1 VDSPSGSL
9 SESPRRR
16 LASTNNRMARPV
28 GVWAQ
33 HGAQSQSTKA
43 FQRLSGARMRRSASE
58 APRKR
63 DGHVNLRRVR
73 TRDARPPVR
82 ERAVGPCGCSCA
94 VWPCARLCA
103 TGVVCVLLHRLGSP
117 SPSPSPYSELADAG
131 ALSSLRVPSHCCRC
145 ALERQVPY
153 IHTYIPHSLPPSGQP
168 QESRR
173 VWSFVASVTGFRRV
187 GTPQG
192 VSSAVPCNDGFLGP
206 VRTSLALPDVHS
218 ALPHSPPPLAFF
230 FGLSVDD
237 CVGGGAGLIGRM
249 SWGLMACIPVST
261 TCADLVD
268 C

>member
-173 VWSFVASVTGFRRV
+173 VWSFVASAQGFVASAPLRACHQPCHATTAFSGRCARV
-187 GTPQG
+187 WLSLTFIPPSLTARLPWPSSL
-192 VSSAVPCNDGFLGP
+192 VS
-206 VRTSLALPDVHS
+206 R
-218 ALPHSPPPLAFF
+218 
-230 FGLSVDD
+230 
-237 CVGGGAGLIGRM
+237 
-249 SWGLMACIPVST
+249 ST
-261 TCADLVD
+261 TVSAAAPA
-268 C
+268 